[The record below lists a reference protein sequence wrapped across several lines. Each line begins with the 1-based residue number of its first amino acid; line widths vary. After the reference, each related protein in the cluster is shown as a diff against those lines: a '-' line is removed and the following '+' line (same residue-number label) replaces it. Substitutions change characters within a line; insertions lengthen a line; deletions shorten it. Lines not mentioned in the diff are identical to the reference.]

1 VDFRGQVV
9 GVNTAVIMGSQGI
22 CFAIPSNTA
31 EWVAGQLIR
40 EGRVRRAYLGVSGQ
54 TIRAERREV
63 IEYALPAQTAVRVM
77 EVQPGTAAAH
87 VGIQPG
93 DLIVKVGDVTV
104 VSVDDLQRALGRHP
118 IGEPLMLE
126 LVRDGRRL
134 TLLTH
139 PTELPD
145 GQ

>member
-1 VDFRGQVV
+1 
-9 GVNTAVIMGSQGI
+9 MGSQGI

-31 EWVAGQLIR
+31 QWVAGQLIR

-63 IEYALPAQTAVRVM
+63 IEYALPAQPAVRVM

-87 VGIQPG
+87 VGIQPEA
-93 DLIVKVGDVTV
+93 LIVKVGDVTL

-118 IGEPLMLE
+118 IAEPLMLE
-126 LVRDGRRL
+126 FVRPGRR
-134 TLLTH
+134 
-139 PTELPD
+139 
-145 GQ
+145 